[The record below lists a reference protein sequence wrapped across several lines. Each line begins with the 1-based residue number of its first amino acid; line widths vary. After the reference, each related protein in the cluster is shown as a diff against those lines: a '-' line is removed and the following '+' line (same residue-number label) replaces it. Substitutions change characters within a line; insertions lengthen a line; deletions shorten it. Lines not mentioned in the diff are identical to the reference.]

1 MGFDNLKEIIDF
13 AIEKEKEAAAF
24 YESCAE
30 MESMSGIRQMLLE
43 FAAEEKKHQAMLE
56 NLAAGNVIQGLADY
70 KFKWI
75 TDIHR
80 SDYSVALEYRPGMPY
95 NEVLLLASQREEKAL
110 ALYNRLLDNAQEDES
125 RDLFKVL
132 CQEEARH
139 KLFLETQ
146 YDDYMA
152 RMGD

>member
-1 MGFDNLKEIIDF
+1 MGFENLKEIIEF
-13 AIEKEKEAAAF
+13 AIDKEKEAAAF
-24 YESCAE
+24 YASCAE

-56 NLAAGNVIQGLADY
+56 NFAGGGVIEGLADY
-70 KFKWI
+70 QFKWI

-95 NEVLLLASQREEKAL
+95 NEILLLASQREEKAL
-110 ALYNRLLDNAQEDES
+110 ALYNRLQENAQDDES
-125 RDLFKVL
+125 RNLFKVL